1 MSHRENQI
9 EDPRLAAI
17 VDWSDDAIISKDLS
31 GTVLSWNKAAEQL
44 FGYTAAEI
52 IGKPITIIFPPERVS
67 EEASILAQIARGE
80 RIAHYETEPSP

>member
-17 VDWSDDAIISKDLS
+17 VDWSDDTIIAKDLS

-52 IGKPITIIFPPERVS
+52 VGKPITVIFPPERVS
-67 EEASILAQIARGE
+67 RRSVDSRPDCRRRTDRSL
-80 RIAHYETEPSP
+80 